1 MVTGDTLMHSFH
13 FLRPAWFLALLP
25 LAVVLGLLWQR
36 RRAAR
41 SWRAVVD
48 PRLLPHLL
56 MDGGKQRGARG
67 VAAIALCGVLAIT
80 ALAGPAW
87 SKLQQPVFRREA
99 ALVVLLDLSR
109 SMDATDLQPSRLQMA
124 KFKLRDILA
133 RRKEGDTALVVYA
146 ADPFVVT
153 PLTNDVD
160 TIARQLSSLTTDLM
174 PAQGSRASRAI
185 AKAQALLQQSGA
197 VRGDVL
203 LISDGIDNDVLDALH
218 AAVKKLVAAGYRL
231 SVLGVGTADGAPI
244 PLADGGFFKDAA
256 GAIVLPKL
264 DEASLARLAAEGHGI
279 YRHLAASDSDTH
291 DLITAFDSA
300 WPSQQAQQVAGMK
313 SDQWRE
319 AGPWLLLPLLP
330 LAALAFRRGYLL
342 LLCAVVLLPMPRSA
356 YALGWDDLW
365 QRPDQRGA
373 QALAAQQPQQAA
385 KLFRDPQWRAAAH
398 YRAGDYQAVLK
409 DLEKQPGA
417 AAAYNRGNALAHLG
431 KYQQALNAYQEALKT
446 DPDFK
451 DAAYNR
457 DLVKKWLQPPQSKN
471 KAAAQDQHQQG
482 DTRSGKHA
490 GQQQTET
497 KGKQAQAQGRQ
508 EKGAQGKNQSA
519 NSAQSH
525 KAGNK
530 SDSAAAQQQAG
541 KRSSGQNNGVT
552 GKDAQDTQQN
562 PQGGRDQQTALNDT
576 PAQTAGE
583 ARPSPSESDQATAQ
597 WLRRIPDDPGG
608 LWRRKFQY
616 QYKREYQSQQGE
628 AKPW

>member
-1 MVTGDTLMHSFH
+1 MHSFH

-56 MDGGKQRGARG
+56 MDSGKQGGTRG

-80 ALAGPAW
+80 ALAGPVW

-160 TIARQLSSLTTDLM
+160 TIARQLSSLSTDLM
-174 PAQGSRASRAI
+174 PVQGSRASRAI

-203 LISDGIDNDVLDALH
+203 LISDGIDNDVQDALH

-264 DEASLARLAAEGHGI
+264 DEASLARLAAEGRGI
-279 YRHLAASDSDTH
+279 YRHLAADDSDTH

-385 KLFRDPQWRAAAH
+385 KLFQDPQWRAAAH

-409 DLEKQPGA
+409 DLEKQTGA

-431 KYQQALNAYQEALKT
+431 QYQQALNAYQEALKIE
-446 DPDFK
+446 PDFK

-471 KAAAQDQHQQG
+471 KSAGENQQQQGQQQQGAAQ
-482 DTRSGKHA
+482 SGKQA
-490 GQQQTET
+490 GQQQAGT
-497 KGKQAQAQGRQ
+497 KGKQGQAQGQQ
-508 EKGAQGKNQSA
+508 EKDAQSKNQSA

-530 SDSAAAQQQAG
+530 PDSAAIQQQAD
-541 KRSSGQNNGVT
+541 KQSSGHHNGVS
-552 GKDAQDTQQN
+552 GEDVHDSQQN
-562 PQGGRDQQTALNDT
+562 PQGEQDKQTTPNDT
-576 PAQTAGE
+576 PTQAAGE
-583 ARPSPSESDQATAQ
+583 ARQSPSESQQATAQ

>member
-1 MVTGDTLMHSFH
+1 MNDFH
-13 FLRPAWFLALLP
+13 FLRPEWFAALVP
-25 LAVVLGLLWQR
+25 LAALFVAVWR
-36 RRAAR
+36 RRRVGR

-56 MDGGKQRGARG
+56 MDGGERGGAWG
-67 VAAIALCGVLAIT
+67 LVAAALGAALAVT
-80 ALAGPAW
+80 ALAGPVW
-87 SKLQQPVFRREA
+87 DKLQQPVFRREA
-99 ALVVLLDLSR
+99 ALVILLDLSR

-153 PLTNDVD
+153 PLTSDVD
-160 TIARQLSSLTTDLM
+160 TIARQLSSLTTELM

-185 AKAQALLQQSGA
+185 GKARSLLQQAGA

-203 LISDGIDNDVLDALH
+203 LITDGIDNDDPRALH
-218 AAVKKLVAAGYRL
+218 AAVKNLLADGYRL
-231 SVLGVGTADGAPI
+231 SVLGVGTAAGAPI
-244 PLADGGFFKDAA
+244 PLADGGFFKDAG

-264 DEASLARLAAEGHGI
+264 DEDSLARLAAEGHGI
-279 YRHLAASDSDTH
+279 YRHLAPGDSDT
-291 DLITAFDSA
+291 DALTQTFDSA
-300 WPSQQAQQVAGMK
+300 WKSLQSRKVAGMK

-330 LAALAFRRGYLL
+330 LAALVFRRGYLL
-342 LLCAVVLLPMPRSA
+342 LLCAVFLLPMPRSA
-356 YALGWDDLW
+356 YAFGWQDLW

-398 YRAGDYQAVLK
+398 YRAGDYLAAVK

-431 KYQQALNAYQEALKT
+431 KYQEALNAYDEVLKS

-457 DLVKKWLQPPQSKN
+457 DLVKKWLQPPQNQNRSADNGQGQQGQKQQ
-471 KAAAQDQHQQG
+471 KQQG
-482 DTRSGKHA
+482 DNQPGKQQGRQQA
-490 GQQQTET
+490 RNQGQ
-497 KGKQAQAQGRQ
+497 QAQAQDRQVNAASGRDS
-508 EKGAQGKNQSA
+508 SA
-519 NSAQSH
+519 NQAKPQSSTD
-525 KAGNK
+525 K
-530 SDSAAAQQQAG
+530 SDSSSQLQQSNNQ
-541 KRSSGQNNGVT
+541 SSGQRNGAAD
-552 GKDAQDTQQN
+552 KEA
-562 PQGGRDQQTALNDT
+562 QGGRQDKQTAMNDGRRQAANDAK
-576 PAQTAGE
+576 PSQSEAQ
-583 ARPSPSESDQATAQ
+583 QATAQ

-608 LWRRKFQY
+608 LWRRKFLY

>member
-1 MVTGDTLMHSFH
+1 MHSFH
-13 FLRPAWFLALLP
+13 FLRPAWFVALVP
-25 LAVVLGLLWQR
+25 LAVLLAALWR
-36 RRAAR
+36 RRRTGR

-56 MDGGKQRGARG
+56 MDGGTGHGARG
-67 VAAIALCGVLAIT
+67 LLAVALGALLAVT

-87 SKLQQPVFRREA
+87 SKLQQPVFRRES

-160 TIARQLSSLTTDLM
+160 TIDRQLPSLTTELM
-174 PAQGSRASRAI
+174 PAQGSRTDRAV

-203 LISDGIDNDVLDALH
+203 LITDGVDNDTPDALH

-244 PLADGGFFKDAA
+244 PLADGGFFKDAG

-264 DEASLARLAAEGHGI
+264 DEAPLARLAAEGHGI
-279 YRHLAASDSDTH
+279 YRRLAASDNDTN
-291 DLITAFDSA
+291 DLINTFDSG
-300 WPSQQAQQVAGMK
+300 WPSRQSQRVAGMK

-342 LLCAVVLLPMPRSA
+342 VLCAVILLPAPRDA
-356 YALGWDDLW
+356 YAFDWHDLW

-373 QALAAQQPQQAA
+373 QALAARQPQQAA
-385 KLFRDPQWRAAAH
+385 KLFEDQQWRAAAH
-398 YRAGDYQAVLK
+398 YRAGDYQAALK
-409 DLEKQPGA
+409 DLEKQHGA
-417 AAAYNRGNALAHLG
+417 EADYNRGNALAHLG
-431 KYQQALNAYQEALKT
+431 KYQQALNAYDEALKR
-446 DPDFK
+446 DPQFK

-457 DLVKKWLQPPQSKN
+457 DLVKKWLQPPQSQTKSAGN
-471 KAAAQDQHQQG
+471 GRQQPGQKQQG
-482 DTRSGKHA
+482 GTQAGKQGGRQQA
-490 GQQQTET
+490 GA
-497 KGKQAQAQGRQ
+497 KGKQAQDKGRQ
-508 EKGAQGKNQSA
+508 ANSYRGKDQSA
-519 NSAQSH
+519 NSARAQN
-525 KAGNK
+525 AANK
-530 SDSAAAQQQAG
+530 PNSPSPRQQAG
-541 KRSSGQNNGVT
+541 NQSSGQQMGT
-552 GKDAQDTQQN
+552 AGKDARARQRGRHGDQDKQTAMNDTQ
-562 PQGGRDQQTALNDT
+562 
-576 PAQTAGE
+576 AQSSAE
-583 ARPSPSESDQATAQ
+583 ATQSRSEAEQATAQ

-608 LWRRKFQY
+608 LWRRKFLY

>member
-1 MVTGDTLMHSFH
+1 MHSFH
-13 FLRPAWFLALLP
+13 FLRPTWFLALLP

-41 SWRAVVD
+41 SWEAVVD
-48 PRLLPHLL
+48 PRLLPHMLV
-56 MDGGKQRGARG
+56 DGGNQRGARG
-67 VAAIALCGVLAIT
+67 VAAIAICGVLAVT
-80 ALAGPAW
+80 ALAGPVW

-203 LISDGIDNDVLDALH
+203 LISDGIDNDVPDALH
-218 AAVKKLVAAGYRL
+218 TAVKKLVAAGYRL

-244 PLADGGFFKDAA
+244 PQADGGFFKDAA

-264 DEASLARLAAEGHGI
+264 DEASLARLATEGHGI
-279 YRHLAASDSDTH
+279 YRHLAAGDSDTH

-330 LAALAFRRGYLL
+330 MAALAFRRGYLL
-342 LLCAVVLLPMPRSA
+342 LLCAVVSLPMPRSA
-356 YALGWDDLW
+356 YALGWHDLW

-385 KLFRDPQWRAAAH
+385 KLFQDPQWRATAH

-431 KYQQALNAYQEALKT
+431 KYQQALNAYQEALKI

-451 DAAYNR
+451 DATYNR

-471 KAAAQDQHQQG
+471 NSADKDQQQQ
-482 DTRSGKHA
+482 
-490 GQQQTET
+490 GQQQQGNTQSGKPAGRQQAGD
-497 KGKQAQAQGRQ
+497 KGKQAQAQGQ
-508 EKGAQGKNQSA
+508 QAKSVQGKDQA
-519 NSAQSH
+519 AKAAQSR
-525 KAGNK
+525 KAGDK
-530 SDSAAAQQQAG
+530 LDSAATQQQAG
-541 KRSSGQNNGVT
+541 KQSTGQHNGVT
-552 GKDAQDTQQN
+552 GKGAHDTQQN
-562 PQGGRDQQTALNDT
+562 PQGEQDRQTALNDKPT
-576 PAQTAGE
+576 TQAAGE
-583 ARPSPSESDQATAQ
+583 ARQSPNESEQATAQ

-616 QYKREYQSQQGE
+616 QYKREYQSQQDE

>member
-1 MVTGDTLMHSFH
+1 MHSFH

-41 SWRAVVD
+41 GWRAVVD

-160 TIARQLSSLTTDLM
+160 TIARQLSSLSTDLM

-203 LISDGIDNDVLDALH
+203 LISDGIDNDVPDVLH

-244 PLADGGFFKDAA
+244 PLADGGFLKDAA

-264 DEASLARLAAEGHGI
+264 DEASLARLAVEGHGI
-279 YRHLAASDSDTH
+279 YRHLTAGDSDTNS
-291 DLITAFDSA
+291 LMIAFDSA

-373 QALAAQQPQQAA
+373 LALAAQQPQQAA

-398 YRAGDYQAVLK
+398 YRTGDYQAVLK

-471 KAAAQDQHQQG
+471 KSAAKDQHQQG
-482 DTRSGKHA
+482 QQQQGDTQSGKHA
-490 GQQQTET
+490 GQQQTGT
-497 KGKQAQAQGRQ
+497 KGKQAQAQGQ
-508 EKGAQGKNQSA
+508 QAKGAQIKNQSA
-519 NSAQSH
+519 SSAQSH

-530 SDSAAAQQQAG
+530 PDSAAAQQQAG
-541 KRSSGQNNGVT
+541 KRSSGQHNGVS
-552 GKDAQDTQQN
+552 GEHAQDTHQK
-562 PQGGRDQQTALNDT
+562 PQGEQDKQTPLNDMPT
-576 PAQTAGE
+576 QAAGE
-583 ARPSPSESDQATAQ
+583 ARQSPSESDQAPAQ

>member
-1 MVTGDTLMHSFH
+1 MHSFH
-13 FLRPAWFLALLP
+13 FLRPVWFLALLP
-25 LAVVLGLLWQR
+25 LAALLGLLWQR

-41 SWRAVVD
+41 SWQAVVD

-80 ALAGPAW
+80 ALAGPTW

-109 SMDATDLQPSRLQMA
+109 SMDAADLQPSRLQMA

-203 LISDGIDNDVLDALH
+203 LITDGIDNDVPDALH
-218 AAVKKLVAAGYRL
+218 AAVKKLVATGYRL

-244 PLADGGFFKDAA
+244 PMADGGFFKDAA

-264 DEASLARLAAEGHGI
+264 NEASLARLATEGHGI
-279 YRHLAASDSDTH
+279 YRHLATGDSDTN

-300 WPSQQAQQVAGMK
+300 WPSQQAQKVADMK
-313 SDQWRE
+313 SDQWRDT
-319 AGPWLLLPLLP
+319 GPWLLLPLLP
-330 LAALAFRRGYLL
+330 LAAMAFRRGYLL

-356 YALGWDDLW
+356 YALGWHDLW

-385 KLFRDPQWRAAAH
+385 KLFQDPQWRAAAH

-431 KYQQALNAYQEALKT
+431 KYQQALNAYQEALKL
-446 DPDFK
+446 DPEFK
-451 DAAYNR
+451 DASYNR

-471 KAAAQDQHQQG
+471 KSAGKDQQQQG
-482 DTRSGKHA
+482 QQQQDDTQSRKQA
-490 GQQQTET
+490 GQQQAGT
-497 KGKQAQAQGRQ
+497 KGKQARAQGQ
-508 EKGAQGKNQSA
+508 QAKGEQGKDQAA
-519 NSAQSH
+519 NPAPSH

-530 SDSAAAQQQAG
+530 PNSAAQQQAA
-541 KRSSGQNNGVT
+541 KQTSGQHNNVT

-562 PQGGRDQQTALNDT
+562 PQGAQGKQTALNDMPT
-576 PAQTAGE
+576 QAAGE
-583 ARPSPSESDQATAQ
+583 AQQSPSESEQATAQ

-616 QYKREYQSQQGE
+616 QYKREYQSQQSE

>member
-1 MVTGDTLMHSFH
+1 MHSFH

-41 SWRAVVD
+41 SWQAVVD

-56 MDGGKQRGARG
+56 MDGGRRRGARG
-67 VAAIALCGVLAIT
+67 VAAISLCGVLAIT
-80 ALAGPAW
+80 ALAGPVW

-203 LISDGIDNDVLDALH
+203 LITDGIDNDVPDALH

-264 DEASLARLAAEGHGI
+264 DEAPLARLAAEGHGI
-279 YRHLAASDSDTH
+279 YRHLAAGDSDTN
-291 DLITAFDSA
+291 DLISTFDRG

-356 YALGWDDLW
+356 YALGWHDLW

-385 KLFRDPQWRAAAH
+385 KLFKDPQWRAAAH

-431 KYQQALNAYQEALKT
+431 KYQQALNAYEEALKS

-471 KAAAQDQHQQG
+471 NSAGKDQQQQG
-482 DTRSGKHA
+482 QKRPGGTPAGKQA
-490 GQQQTET
+490 GQQQAGT
-497 KGKQAQAQGRQ
+497 KGKQAQAQGQ
-508 EKGAQGKNQSA
+508 QAKGAQGKDQAA
-519 NSAQSH
+519 NPAQSR
-525 KAGNK
+525 KGGNK
-530 SDSAAAQQQAG
+530 PDSSAAQQQTG
-541 KRSSGQNNGVT
+541 KQSTGQHNGVT
-552 GKDAQDTQQN
+552 GKDAQDAQQN
-562 PQGGRDQQTALNDT
+562 QTRRSGQADR
-576 PAQTAGE
+576 PERHAG
-583 ARPSPSESDQATAQ
+583 
-597 WLRRIPDDPGG
+597 PGG
-608 LWRRKFQY
+608 
-616 QYKREYQSQQGE
+616 
-628 AKPW
+628 P

>member
-1 MVTGDTLMHSFH
+1 V
-13 FLRPAWFLALLP
+13 
-25 LAVVLGLLWQR
+25 
-36 RRAAR
+36 
-41 SWRAVVD
+41 
-48 PRLLPHLL
+48 
-56 MDGGKQRGARG
+56 
-67 VAAIALCGVLAIT
+67 
-80 ALAGPAW
+80 W

-185 AKAQALLQQSGA
+185 TKAQTLLQQSGA

-203 LISDGIDNDVLDALH
+203 LITDGIDNDVPDALH

-264 DEASLARLAAEGHGI
+264 DEASLAPLAAEGHGI
-279 YRHLAASDSDTH
+279 YRHLVAGDSDTN
-291 DLITAFDSA
+291 DLITTFDRA
-300 WPSQQAQQVAGMK
+300 WPSQQAQQVLGMR

-342 LLCAVVLLPMPRSA
+342 LLCALVLLPMPRSA

-385 KLFRDPQWRAAAH
+385 KLFKDPRWRAAAH

-409 DLEKQPGA
+409 DLAKQPGA

-431 KYQQALNAYQEALKT
+431 KYQQALNAYQEALKI

-471 KAAAQDQHQQG
+471 NSAGKDQQQQRQKRQG
-482 DTRSGKHA
+482 GTPAGKQA
-490 GQQQTET
+490 GQEQAGI
-497 KGKQAQAQGRQ
+497 KGKQAQAQGQ
-508 EKGAQGKNQSA
+508 QAKSAQGKDQA
-519 NSAQSH
+519 APQ

-530 SDSAAAQQQAG
+530 SDSSAARQQTG
-541 KRSSGQNNGVT
+541 KQSSGQDNGAAA
-552 GKDAQDTQQN
+552 KDEQGAQRN
-562 PQGGRDQQTALNDT
+562 RQGEQDKQTALNDT
-576 PAQTAGE
+576 PPQASAE
-583 ARPSPSESDQATAQ
+583 ARQSPNESEQATAQ

>member
-1 MVTGDTLMHSFH
+1 MHSFH

-25 LAVVLGLLWQR
+25 LAVVIGLLWQR

-41 SWRAVVD
+41 SWQAVVD

-56 MDGGKQRGARG
+56 VDGGRRRGARG
-67 VAAIALCGVLAIT
+67 VAAIALCGMLAIT
-80 ALAGPAW
+80 ALAGPVW
-87 SKLQQPVFRREA
+87 SKLQQPVFRRDA

-109 SMDATDLQPSRLQMA
+109 SMDATDLQPSRVQMA
-124 KFKLRDILA
+124 KFKLRDILS

-146 ADPFVVT
+146 ADPFVVA

-160 TIARQLSSLTTDLM
+160 TIDRQLSSLTTDLM
-174 PAQGSRASRAI
+174 PAQGSRASRAV

-203 LISDGIDNDVLDALH
+203 LITDGIDNDVPDALH

-231 SVLGVGTADGAPI
+231 SLLGVGTADGAPI

-264 DEASLARLAAEGHGI
+264 DEAPLARLAAEGHGI
-279 YRHLAASDSDTH
+279 YRHLAAGDSDTNA
-291 DLITAFDSA
+291 LITTFDRA

-356 YALGWDDLW
+356 YALGWHDLW

-385 KLFRDPQWRAAAH
+385 KLFKDPQWRAAAH

-471 KAAAQDQHQQG
+471 KSSGKDQRQQG
-482 DTRSGKHA
+482 QKQPGDTSAGKQA
-490 GQQQTET
+490 GRQQAGT
-497 KGKQAQAQGRQ
+497 KGKQAQGRGQQ
-508 EKGAQGKNQSA
+508 EKN
-519 NSAQSH
+519 AQS
-525 KAGNK
+525 KDQAANPAQSRNAGNK
-530 SDSAAAQQQAG
+530 PDASAAQQQAG
-541 KRSSGQNNGVT
+541 KQSSGQHGEAT
-552 GKDAQDTQQN
+552 GKEAQGAQRNTQGEQN
-562 PQGGRDQQTALNDT
+562 KQTALNDT
-576 PAQTAGE
+576 PAQTSGDAQQ
-583 ARPSPSESDQATAQ
+583 SPSESEQATAQ

-608 LWRRKFQY
+608 LWRRKFRY
-616 QYKREYQSQQGE
+616 QYKREHQSQQGE

>member
-1 MVTGDTLMHSFH
+1 L
-13 FLRPAWFLALLP
+13 
-25 LAVVLGLLWQR
+25 
-36 RRAAR
+36 
-41 SWRAVVD
+41 
-48 PRLLPHLL
+48 
-56 MDGGKQRGARG
+56 
-67 VAAIALCGVLAIT
+67 IT
-80 ALAGPAW
+80 
-87 SKLQQPVFRREA
+87 
-99 ALVVLLDLSR
+99 
-109 SMDATDLQPSRLQMA
+109 
-124 KFKLRDILA
+124 
-133 RRKEGDTALVVYA
+133 
-146 ADPFVVT
+146 
-153 PLTNDVD
+153 
-160 TIARQLSSLTTDLM
+160 
-174 PAQGSRASRAI
+174 
-185 AKAQALLQQSGA
+185 
-197 VRGDVL
+197 
-203 LISDGIDNDVLDALH
+203 DGIDNDVPDALH
-218 AAVKKLVAAGYRL
+218 AAVNKLVAAGYRL

-264 DEASLARLAAEGHGI
+264 DEAPLARLAAEGRGI
-279 YRHLAASDSDTH
+279 YRHLAAGDSDTN
-291 DLITAFDSA
+291 DLISTFDRG

-356 YALGWDDLW
+356 YALGWHDLW

-385 KLFRDPQWRAAAH
+385 KLFKDPQWRAAAH

-431 KYQQALNAYQEALKT
+431 KYQQALNAYEEALKS

-471 KAAAQDQHQQG
+471 NSAGKDQQQQG
-482 DTRSGKHA
+482 QKRPGGTPAGKQA
-490 GQQQTET
+490 GQQQAGT
-497 KGKQAQAQGRQ
+497 KGKQAQAQGQ
-508 EKGAQGKNQSA
+508 QAKSAQGKDQAA
-519 NSAQSH
+519 NPAQSR
-525 KAGNK
+525 KGGNK
-530 SDSAAAQQQAG
+530 PDSSAAQQQTG
-541 KRSSGQNNGVT
+541 KQSTGQHNGVT
-552 GKDAQDTQQN
+552 GKDTQDAQQN
-562 PQGGRDQQTALNDT
+562 QTGARDKQTALNDM
-576 PAQTAGE
+576 PAQAD
-583 ARPSPSESDQATAQ
+583 RDESRQLPNESQQATAQ